1 VDQPTNQQ
9 EKYMNVG
16 IIGVGKLGLVYAL
29 SFERHGLNVYASSYK
44 KEYVESLQKRET
56 NITEPDV
63 AEMLEASKNI
73 VFTVDNHEVIKNC
86 DIMYVM
92 VATPSLPEGNYDVTA
107 VQEVINDI
115 INHPESVENKI
126 LIVGSTVNPGDCDN
140 FQKMVASRGVHV
152 VYSPTFAAQGSVRHD
167 IENPVSL
174 LLGTTDNEVAE
185 KCRSLFF
192 HIMPDTTP
200 IHQLHP
206 TSGEIMK
213 IAANCYAT
221 MRISYFNILGQLLI
235 NSGMGQDVAKANQY
249 LSDVNN
255 KKGNL
260 RFGFG
265 YGGPCFPRD
274 NRSLQHYS
282 KKIGMDF
289 PYAQVNDQFNQS
301 HINFLTNYFLNENK
315 NKDAFYFPYISYK
328 PGVKIFEESH
338 QLAVCKNLLA
348 QGCKVFVEPTKFLD
362 ESIQKELKD
371 QWGDLIEFQPLEQL
385 KQTNQ
390 SIYIIDL

>member
-1 VDQPTNQQ
+1 
-9 EKYMNVG
+9 MNVG

-44 KEYVESLQKRET
+44 SEYVDSLQKRET
-56 NITEPDV
+56 NITEPGIAD
-63 AEMLEASKNI
+63 LLKASKNI

-86 DIMYVM
+86 DIIYVM
-92 VATPSLPEGNYDVTA
+92 VATPSLDDGDYDISA
-107 VQEVINDI
+107 VQQVITDVKQ
-115 INHPESVENKI
+115 HPESVENKI
-126 LIVGSTVNPGDCDN
+126 LIVGSTVNPGDCNN
-140 FQKMVASRGVHV
+140 FQQQVTPRGVHL
-152 VYSPTFAAQGSVRHD
+152 VYSPTFAAQGSVLHD

-174 LLGTTDNEVAE
+174 LLGTTNNQVAE
-185 KCRSLFF
+185 RCRELFF
-192 HIMPDTTP
+192 HIMPNTTP
-200 IHQLHP
+200 LHQLHP
-206 TSGEIMK
+206 TSGEILK

-235 NSGMGQDVAKANQY
+235 NSGMDDDVAKANQY

-274 NRSLQHYS
+274 NRALQHYS
-282 KKIGMDF
+282 KKVGMDF
-289 PYAQVNDQFNQS
+289 PYAEVNDKFNQN
-301 HINFLTNYFLNENK
+301 HITFLTDYFLKQNK
-315 NKDAFYFPYISYK
+315 NKDPFYFPYVSYK

-348 QGCKVFVEPTKFLD
+348 QGYKVYVEPTKFLD
-362 ESIQKELKD
+362 EDIQKELKD
-371 QWGDLIEFQPLEQL
+371 GWGDLIEFKSLEQI
-385 KQTNQ
+385 QTSNLAT
-390 SIYIIDL
+390 YIIDL